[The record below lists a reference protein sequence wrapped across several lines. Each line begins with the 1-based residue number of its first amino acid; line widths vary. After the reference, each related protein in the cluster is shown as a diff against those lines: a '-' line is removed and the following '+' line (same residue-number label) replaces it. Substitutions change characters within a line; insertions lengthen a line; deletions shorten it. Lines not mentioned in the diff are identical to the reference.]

1 MRENVEFIL
10 WLRSHV
16 SSVGMDKQWRKSEA
30 WTSSGESQKTEKGV
44 LHGLQYLYAPVPLAM
59 EEQ

>member
-1 MRENVEFIL
+1 MWNLFCGLEVMCHL
-10 WLRSHV
+10 L
-16 SSVGMDKQWRKSEA
+16 A

-44 LHGLQYLYAPVPLAM
+44 LHGLQYPYAPVPLAM